1 VTTVFD
7 PGELLTRYT
16 VPDRARTHVRVN
28 FVTSIDGAATHNGLT
43 AGLNNEADHQV
54 FHTLRMLSDVV
65 LVGAGTVRQE
75 GYEDLR
81 VTPSQSRW
89 RTEQGLPPH
98 PVMAVI
104 SRSLDLDPAAPLFTR
119 APVRPLLFTTADA
132 PAQQRRALMNVADV
146 VTAGTDVVEPAQVVA
161 ELSRRGLPQIL
172 SEGGPVW
179 FAAMI
184 EAGVIDEMCLTL
196 SPLLEGGRA
205 TRIARGGRQRST
217 PMSLVSVLR
226 AEDMLILRYLR
237 PDLADRSMR
246 EPEGS

>member
-1 VTTVFD
+1 MTGVFD
-7 PGELLTRYT
+7 PQDLLARYT
-16 VPDRARTHVRVN
+16 VPDRSKPHLRVN
-28 FVTSIDGAATHNGLT
+28 FVTSLDGAATHNGLT

-81 VTPSQSRW
+81 VTAEQSRW
-89 RTEQGLPPH
+89 RTEQGLPAH
-98 PVMAVI
+98 PVMAVV
-104 SRSLDLDPAAPLFTR
+104 SRSLDLDPAAPLFTS
-119 APVRPLLFTTADA
+119 APQRPVVFTTADA
-132 PAQQRRALMNVADV
+132 PVEQRRALAKVADV
-146 VTAGTDVVEPAQVVA
+146 VTAGVDAVEPEQVVT
-161 ELSRRGLPQIL
+161 ELIDRGLPQIL

-196 SPLLEGGRA
+196 SPLLEGGPA

-217 PMSLVSVLR
+217 PMSLVSTLQ

-237 PDLADRSMR
+237 ADA
-246 EPEGS
+246 